1 MANEKILIA
10 EDEIELA
17 EALSAI
23 LEYNSYDSN
32 IVANGAEALRMA
44 KENSYDVIIL
54 DIMMPIMDGI
64 TAMKEMRNTGI
75 NTPIILLTAKSQ
87 TDDKVFGLDSGAND
101 YLTKPFHKE
110 ELLARIRA
118 LTRSNDENKKKY
130 IVGNITFD
138 KENLELSNGKEV
150 FHLNNKESDII
161 EIMIKNSGK
170 AISEDEI
177 SKRVWSDSQNQSGAV
192 NMYMSYLQDKLSA
205 LDANFKIDSLN
216 NNFMLNNNKSL
227 IF

>member
-150 FHLNNKESDII
+150 FHLNNKESDIM

>member
-10 EDEIELA
+10 EDEIELD

-216 NNFMLNNNKSL
+216 NNFILNNNKSL